1 MEIAWIEDFLALA
14 ACMNFSRAAE
24 RRNVTQPAFSR
35 RIRALEAWVGPA
47 LFDRDTH
54 RLALTPAGAAF
65 LPVAEDLMQ
74 RLARGRAEAREAAAG
89 ETATLRFLATHAL
102 SLTFFPAWLRTLEPL
117 IAPSAIQLTA
127 DTMQA
132 CERLMLEGQGQ
143 FLLCHHHSAAFTR
156 LEGAEFRALLLGA
169 DLILPVTG
177 RDPAGA
183 PLHLLPGTPAAPV
196 PHLAFGSQSGMGRI
210 IAAAGG
216 PPAVL
221 RPVFTSHLAI
231 ALKALALDGRGVAW
245 CPLSLVAEDLAPGGR
260 LVRAGP
266 PDWDIPIEI
275 RLVRPA
281 SRMAPA
287 AEAFWDV
294 AQRMRAG

>member
-35 RIRALEAWVGPA
+35 RIRALETWVGVP

-54 RLALTPAGAAF
+54 RLALTPAGEAF
-65 LPVAEDLMQ
+65 HPVADDLLQ
-74 RLARGRAEAREAAAG
+74 RLARGRQEARDAAAG
-89 ETATLRFLATHAL
+89 ETATLRFISTHAL

-117 IAPSAIQLTA
+117 IAPSAIQLMA
-127 DTMQA
+127 DNMQA

-143 FLLCHHHSAAFTR
+143 FLLCHHHGAAFNR
-156 LEGAEFRALLLGA
+156 LEGADFRSIVLGA
-169 DLILPVTG
+169 DTILPVSG
-177 RDPAGA
+177 RDAAGG
-183 PLHLLPGTPAAPV
+183 PLHELPGTPEAPV
-196 PHLAFGSQSGMGRI
+196 PHLAFSAESGMGRI
-210 IAAAGG
+210 IAAAEA

-245 CPLSLVAEDLAPGGR
+245 SPLSLVAEDLLPGGA

-266 PDWDIPIEI
+266 STWDIPIEI
-275 RLVRPA
+275 RLFRPVA
-281 SRMAPA
+281 RMSPA

-294 AQRMRAG
+294 AQRGRDG